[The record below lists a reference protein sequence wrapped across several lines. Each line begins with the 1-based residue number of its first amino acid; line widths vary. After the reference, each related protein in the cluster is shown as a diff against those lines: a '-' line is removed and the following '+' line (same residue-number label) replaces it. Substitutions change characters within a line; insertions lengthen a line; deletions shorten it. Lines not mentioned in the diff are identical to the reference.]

1 MVEETL
7 EEAAENYANKWYE
20 STGELSVFTAAV
32 SKNSFKHGATWQ
44 QEKMYT
50 YDELRKLA
58 YNAFCLGQMDNP
70 TENKFNGWIE
80 QFKK

>member
-1 MVEETL
+1 MDNKL
-7 EEAAENYANKWYE
+7 KDIAINYSVYNDQINK
-20 STGELSVFTAAV
+20 AIQDAV
-32 SKNSFKHGATWQ
+32 IFGATWQ

>member
-1 MVEETL
+1 MDNKLKDIAINYSVYNDQINKAIQ
-7 EEAAENYANKWYE
+7 EAVIFGAKWQARE
-20 STGELSVFTAAV
+20 
-32 SKNSFKHGATWQ
+32 
-44 QEKMYT
+44 MYT